1 MDRRGFLKGV
11 AGGGALGAM
20 PLAALA
26 QLDEAG
32 GGGVRAVMLVAQA
45 ELPQALAIASGLSTE
60 LGVRPVAAGVRELG
74 SFAGVTALLE
84 RAGRGRVVGVMDDA
98 SALIFQQIAAA
109 RGAGLVMDTYRRVEA
124 TSLVAFAINT

>member
-26 QLDEAG
+26 QLDEDG
-32 GGGVRAVMLVAQA
+32 GSAPAVMLVAQA
-45 ELPQALAIASGLSTE
+45 ELPQALAIASGLATE

-84 RAGRGRVVGVMDDA
+84 RAGQGRVVGVMDDA

-109 RGAGLVMDTYRRVEA
+109 RGAGLVMDTCRRVGA